1 MRRLI
6 IDRLISEKGC
16 VTFQELQ
23 DVLKASSPTIK
34 RDIRYMREQLGAP
47 ITYSRADGGY
57 RYSTFESSKTD
68 APVRT
73 FARRAGSKVGNAP
86 LDFLRKLWY
95 SSTELLVLKTTVD
108 LLELLACDKT
118 SAIFSELEPLR
129 SRVVSLFSLGDTLP
143 RELLRRV
150 KVVRNNKFFVES
162 RAFET
167 IGCAL
172 SSRHRAKIRYYTPSR
187 DEETDRE
194 ISPLRLVHYRNRWYV
209 DAYCHRAEE
218 LRTFRIENIRR
229 AELLPTAARRMGLE
243 AVETALDSGYGIFH
257 GKEMR
262 WAEIRM
268 TKADA
273 DIVLRESW
281 AERQEV
287 SVVEGEVVLR
297 VPYAD
302 SRELVGEILRW
313 GSRVRVTQPLE
324 LRRAVQEAA
333 QAVLSQYTEN

>member
-1 MRRLI
+1 MKASMRRLI

-73 FARRAGSKVGNAP
+73 SARRAGSKVGNAP
-86 LDFLRKLWY
+86 
-95 SSTELLVLKTTVD
+95 LKTTVD

>member
-73 FARRAGSKVGNAP
+73 SARRAGSKVGNAP

-229 AELLPTAARRMGLE
+229 IAEVGKLFVETGIITLAAFISPNNDMRRMAAEIIGKDDFLEVYISTPIEECEKRDVKGLYAKARR
-243 AVETALDSGYGIFH
+243 
-257 GKEMR
+257 
-262 WAEIRM
+262 
-268 TKADA
+268 
-273 DIVLRESW
+273 
-281 AERQEV
+281 
-287 SVVEGEVVLR
+287 
-297 VPYAD
+297 
-302 SRELVGEILRW
+302 GEIKEFTGVSAPFEVPEHPAISLDT
-313 GSRVRVTQPLE
+313 SKIPLE
-324 LRRAVQEAA
+324 ESVNRLLELILPKAK
-333 QAVLSQYTEN
+333 L